1 MQEPRRI
8 AIHRSLNRPHL
19 LLGAE
24 RSLVLLTG
32 VVTALLLF
40 SGNISVI
47 SVVLAIVFWT
57 CSFWALVRMGKADP
71 QMSGVYQ
78 RHIGYRPYYSAH
90 SDIDAT
96 LPGAGSP
103 KA

>member
-1 MQEPRRI
+1 MEEARRI

-24 RSLVLLTG
+24 RSLVLLAG

-40 SGNISVI
+40 SGNLSAV
-47 SVVLAIVFWT
+47 SVVLAITFW
-57 CSFWALVRMGKADP
+57 SGAFWALIRMAKADP
-71 QMSGVYQ
+71 QMSRVYQ
-78 RHIGYRPYYSAH
+78 RHIRYRSYYNAH
-90 SDIDAT
+90 SCIEAT
-96 LPGAGSP
+96 LPGGGSP

>member
-1 MQEPRRI
+1 MDEPRRI

-40 SGNISVI
+40 SGNISIV
-47 SVVLAIVFWT
+47 SVVLAVAFWS

-71 QMSGVYQ
+71 QMSRIYQ
-78 RHIGYRPYYSAH
+78 RHVRYRPYYSAH
-90 SDIDAT
+90 SDIEAT
-96 LPGAGSP
+96 LPGGGSP

>member
-1 MQEPRRI
+1 MNEPRRI

-24 RSLVLLTG
+24 RNLVLLAG

-40 SGNISVI
+40 SGSISAASI
-47 SVVLAIVFWT
+47 LLAVAFWSA
-57 CSFWALVRMGKADP
+57 SFWALVRMGRADP
-71 QMSGVYQ
+71 QMSRVYQ
-78 RHIGYRPYYSAH
+78 RHIRHRPYYGARSCIEAM
-90 SDIDAT
+90 
-96 LPGAGSP
+96 LPGGGSP